1 MTTEKRKAE
10 HIEIALRKNVQ
21 FKSKTTEFEKIRLE
35 YDCIPDFD
43 LSETNL
49 STTFLGKNFFAP
61 LMVSAITG
69 GAKNAREINRD
80 IAKACQKLGIGMGLG
95 SQRAMLEDS
104 SLTDTYQVR
113 DVAPDIFLAGNIGIT
128 QLKNYSVK
136 QIEKALSDIKADALA
151 VHLNAAQEAVQPDGT
166 PNFNGALSALKALSR
181 KLSKPVYVKEVG
193 HGIGRNA
200 AKKLAGTGIKAIDV
214 QGAGGTS
221 WVAIDSLRGNKG
233 LGEAFWDFGIPTAV
247 SVFECRQAF
256 KGPIIASG
264 GVRSGLDVV
273 KGLILGANLA
283 GIALPVLKAQSLGG
297 AKGVEKYLQ
306 EIIDETRIAMFL
318 LNAKSIKDLKKTKYT

>member
-21 FKSKTTEFEKIRLE
+21 FKCKTTEFEKIRLE

-43 LSETNL
+43 LSEVNL
-49 STTFLGKNFFAP
+49 STEFLGKRFSAP

-69 GAKNAREINRD
+69 GTTKAREINRD
-80 IAKACQKLGIGMGLG
+80 IAKACQKLGVGMGLG
-95 SQRAMLEDS
+95 SQRAMLENS
-104 SLTDTYQVR
+104 SLADTYQVR
-113 DVAPDIFLAGNIGIT
+113 DVAPDIFIAGNIGIT

-136 QIEKALSDIKADALA
+136 ELEKTLSDVGADALA
-151 VHLNAAQEAVQPDGT
+151 VHLNAAQEAIQKDGT
-166 PNFNGALSALKALSR
+166 PNFNGVLPALKALSR

-193 HGIGRNA
+193 HGIGVNA
-200 AKKLAGTGIKAIDV
+200 AKKLSSSGIKAIDV

-221 WVAIDSLRGNKG
+221 WVAIDSLRGNKD
-233 LGEAFWDFGIPTAV
+233 LGETFWDFGIPTAV

-256 KGPIIASG
+256 RGSIIASG
-264 GVRSGLDVV
+264 GIRSGLDVV
-273 KGLILGANLA
+273 KGIILGADLA
-283 GIALPVLKAQSLGG
+283 GIALPVLKAQFRDG

-306 EIIDETRIAMFL
+306 GIINETRIAMFL
-318 LNAKSIKDLKKTKYT
+318 LNAQSIKDLKRTKYT